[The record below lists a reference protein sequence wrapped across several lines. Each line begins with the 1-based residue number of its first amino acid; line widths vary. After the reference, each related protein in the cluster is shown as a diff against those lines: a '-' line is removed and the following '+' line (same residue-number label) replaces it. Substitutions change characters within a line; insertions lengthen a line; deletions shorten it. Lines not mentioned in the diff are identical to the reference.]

1 MENTTKLF
9 ESVLNMVPEKDM
21 VMKLQHMENKLR
33 TLINAI
39 LPYDTS
45 GKNIHDPSL
54 FKDAIDRVINMWGTE

>member
-1 MENTTKLF
+1 
-9 ESVLNMVPEKDM
+9 MVPEKDM